1 MNGKN
6 SVNDNMNGN
15 MNGKNSVNDNMNGN
29 MNGKNSL
36 NDECELIRLRQR
48 RIWR

>member
-6 SVNDNMNGN
+6 SVND
-15 MNGKNSVNDNMNGN
+15 KNN

-36 NDECELIRLRQR
+36 NDEGDMMCELIRLRQR
-48 RIWR
+48 RIRQ